1 MYGDVGSGNVAR
13 MIRTQIHLD
22 ADLIERLDREAARTG
37 ASRAEVIRRSLRER
51 FGESGETYQ
60 ERKKRALAAGAGAWK
75 NRKFKTGEEYIRALR
90 SGDWDIIDG

>member
-1 MYGDVGSGNVAR
+1 MAR

-37 ASRAEVIRRSLRER
+37 ASRAAVIRRSLRER
-51 FGESGETYQ
+51 FGESPEAYQ
-60 ERKKRALAAGAGAWK
+60 ERKRRALEAGFGAWK

-90 SGDWDIIDG
+90 SGDWDLIDG